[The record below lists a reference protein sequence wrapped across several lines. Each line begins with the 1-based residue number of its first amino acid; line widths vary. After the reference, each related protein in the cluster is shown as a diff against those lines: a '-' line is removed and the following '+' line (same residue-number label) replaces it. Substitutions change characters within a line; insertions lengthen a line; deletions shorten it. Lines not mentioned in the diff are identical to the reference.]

1 MAPVRTVKASPLSN
15 AKVIKRVT
23 LVARAIAK
31 NGRTAKTSCK
41 IKVPVIRQFR
51 SSVGTTNKFQGPD
64 DNAVRLEES
73 LKEDV
78 NLAQCLMR
86 RFQSKSSVGEVA

>member
-31 NGRTAKTSCK
+31 NGGTAKASRK
-41 IKVPVIRQFR
+41 AKAPAIKPV
-51 SSVGTTNKFQGPD
+51 
-64 DNAVRLEES
+64 
-73 LKEDV
+73 
-78 NLAQCLMR
+78 
-86 RFQSKSSVGEVA
+86 SK